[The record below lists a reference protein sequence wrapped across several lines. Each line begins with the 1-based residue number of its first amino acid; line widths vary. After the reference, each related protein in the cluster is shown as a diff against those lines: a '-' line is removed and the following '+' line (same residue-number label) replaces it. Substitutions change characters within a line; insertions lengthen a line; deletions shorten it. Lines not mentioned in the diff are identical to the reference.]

1 MQNLH
6 VLNGCFLSYNVGIV
20 RPGCIMTRNNFHIKN
35 SSIKRFAKSPI
46 VIGTFFLT
54 FSGLITKLIGFFY
67 RIFLSRIFQ
76 EEGLGIIGLVS
87 PVMVLAH
94 SMCSAGI
101 QNAITRYV
109 AASKGDKEGEGFGYL
124 FVGIFLSIALSLL
137 TAWLVFSNA
146 NYIALHII
154 GEMRCVP
161 LLRISALS
169 FPLATVHCCI
179 NGYFYGKKRAAVPA
193 MSMIVEQITRVFCVY
208 LLYQLSLKLGA
219 NVSISF
225 VCIGMLAG
233 EFVSA
238 IFSCIFL
245 ALTPSNTDKIK
256 ISANMCS
263 NILSLAFPIS
273 LNRVCISLISTIETL
288 QLPKQLVNS
297 GLASSDALS
306 VYGVFSGMAFPLI
319 MFPSALTGAVSSLLL
334 PSVSEAQ
341 ILGNNKR
348 IKRLIYITAA
358 FCFALGVGCM
368 IFFFCFANLLGNYL
382 FASPIA
388 ASQIRSL
395 SFVCPFLY
403 MSGALCS
410 ILHGLGKTGITFVF
424 NVSSILLRLGFV
436 FVAVPIWGFSG
447 YLYGILFSQ
456 IFFDLLII
464 LALKKYIIYN

>member
-1 MQNLH
+1 MNHKSLDFKDI
-6 VLNGCFLSYNVGIV
+6 N
-20 RPGCIMTRNNFHIKN
+20 
-35 SSIKRFAKSPI
+35 IKRLTKSPI
-46 VIGTFFLT
+46 IIGTFFLT

-87 PVMVLAH
+87 PVIVLAH
-94 SMCSAGI
+94 SICSAGI
-101 QNAITRYV
+101 QNAITRFV

-124 FVGIFLSIALSLL
+124 FVGILISVTLSLL
-137 TAWLVFSNA
+137 AAWLVFTNA
-146 NYIALHII
+146 NYIALHLI
-154 GEMRCVP
+154 GELRCVP

-193 MSMIVEQITRVFCVY
+193 MSMLVEQLMRVFCVY
-208 LLYQLSLKLGA
+208 FLYQLSLKLGA

-238 IFSCIFL
+238 VFSCVFL
-245 ALTPSNTDKIK
+245 ALTPSNSDKMS
-256 ISANMCS
+256 ISKHMFG
-263 NILSLAFPIS
+263 NIISLALPIS
-273 LNRVCISLISTIETL
+273 LNRVCISFISTIETL
-288 QLPKQLVNS
+288 QLPKQLINS
-297 GLASSDALS
+297 GLSPSDALS

-341 ILGNNKR
+341 ILGNGRR
-348 IKRLIYITAA
+348 IKRLICTTTV

-368 IFFFCFANLLGNYL
+368 MFFWVFADLLGAYL
-382 FASPIA
+382 FASPVA
-388 ASQIRSL
+388 SSQIRAL

-410 ILHGLGKTGITFVF
+410 ILHGLGKTGITFIF
-424 NVSSILLRLGFV
+424 NLSSILLRLAFV
-436 FVAVPIWGFSG
+436 FAAVPVFGFSG
-447 YLYGILFSQ
+447 YLYGILLSQ

>member
-1 MQNLH
+1 MKQQNLKISS
-6 VLNGCFLSYNVGIV
+6 F
-20 RPGCIMTRNNFHIKN
+20 RIKN
-35 SSIKRFAKSPI
+35 FVKNPI
-46 VIGTFFLT
+46 IIGTFFLT
-54 FSGLITKLIGFFY
+54 SSGLITKLIGFFY
-67 RIFLSRIFQ
+67 RIFLSRIFK

-87 PVMVLAH
+87 PVIVLAH
-94 SMCSAGI
+94 SICSAGI

-109 AASKGDKEGEGFGYL
+109 AASKGEKEGEGFGYL
-124 FVGIFLSIALSLL
+124 FVGILLSVALSLF

-146 NYIALHII
+146 TYIALHMI
-154 GEMRCVP
+154 GELRCVP

-193 MSMIVEQITRVFCVY
+193 ASMLLEQIARVFCVY
-208 LLYQLSLKLGA
+208 FLYQLSLKLGA

-233 EFVSA
+233 EFASA
-238 IFSCIFL
+238 VFSCIFL
-245 ALTPSNTDKIK
+245 ALTPSNTHKMH
-256 ISANMCS
+256 ISTNMCS
-263 NILSLAFPIS
+263 NIISLAFPIS
-273 LNRVCISLISTIETL
+273 LNRVCISFISTIETL
-288 QLPKQLVNS
+288 QIPKQLMNS
-297 GLASSDALS
+297 GLSSPDALS

-319 MFPSALTGAVSSLLL
+319 MFPSALTAAVSSLLL

-348 IKRLIYITAA
+348 IRRLICITSA

-368 IFFFCFANLLGNYL
+368 MFFWIFADLLGRYL
-382 FASPIA
+382 FASPVA
-388 ASQIRSL
+388 ASQIRAL

-410 ILHGLGKTGITFVF
+410 ILHGLGKTGITFLF
-424 NVSSILLRLGFV
+424 NLSSILFRLLFV
-436 FVAVPIWGFSG
+436 FLAVPTFGFSG

-456 IFFDLLII
+456 ILFDLLIV

>member
-1 MQNLH
+1 
-6 VLNGCFLSYNVGIV
+6 
-20 RPGCIMTRNNFHIKN
+20 MTHNRFPLKEF
-35 SSIKRFAKSPI
+35 SIKRLFKSPI
-46 VIGTFFLT
+46 IIGTFFLT

-94 SMCSAGI
+94 SVCSAGI
-101 QNAITRYV
+101 QNAITRFV
-109 AASKGDKEGEGFGYL
+109 AASKGDKKGEGFGYL
-124 FVGIFLSIALSLL
+124 FVGIFISVALSLL
-137 TAWLVFSNA
+137 MAWLVYTNA

-154 GEMRCVP
+154 GELRCVP

-169 FPLATVHCCI
+169 FPLATIHCCI

-193 MSMIVEQITRVFCVY
+193 MSMLVEQLTRVFCVY

-233 EFVSA
+233 EFISA
-238 IFSCIFL
+238 VFSCIFL
-245 ALTPSNTDKIK
+245 ALTPSDADKIR
-256 ISANMCS
+256 ITSNMCS
-263 NILSLAFPIS
+263 NILALAFPIS
-273 LNRVCISLISTIETL
+273 LNRVCISLISTVETL
-288 QLPKQLVNS
+288 QIPKQLVNS

-341 ILGNNKR
+341 VLGNDKR
-348 IKRLIYITAA
+348 IRKLICITAA

-368 IFFFCFANLLGNYL
+368 IFFLVFADLLGIYL
-382 FASPIA
+382 FASPVA
-388 ASQIRSL
+388 ASQIRAL

-424 NVSSILLRLGFV
+424 NLSSILLRLAFV
-436 FVAVPIWGFSG
+436 FIAVPIWGFSG

>member
-1 MQNLH
+1 
-6 VLNGCFLSYNVGIV
+6 
-20 RPGCIMTRNNFHIKN
+20 MTQKNIPIK
-35 SSIKRFAKSPI
+35 SVSLKRVVKSPI
-46 VIGTFFLT
+46 IIGTFFLT

-87 PVMVLAH
+87 PVMILAH
-94 SMCSAGI
+94 SICSAGI
-101 QNAITRYV
+101 QNAITRFV
-109 AASKGDKEGEGFGYL
+109 AASKGNKEGEGFGYL
-124 FVGIFLSIALSLL
+124 FVGILISVILSLL
-137 TAWLVFSNA
+137 TAWLVFTNA
-146 NYIALHII
+146 NTIALRLI
-154 GEMRCVP
+154 GELRCVP

-169 FPLATVHCCI
+169 FPLATVHSCI
-179 NGYFYGKKRAAVPA
+179 NGYFYGKNRAAVPA
-193 MSMIVEQITRVFCVY
+193 ASMLVEQLTRVFCVY
-208 LLYQLSLKLGA
+208 LLYQISLKLGA

-233 EFVSA
+233 EFASA

-245 ALTPSNTDKIK
+245 AFTPSNSAKIQF
-256 ISANMCS
+256 SSNMCS

-341 ILGNNKR
+341 IMGNNRR
-348 IKRLIYITAA
+348 IKKLICTTAA

-368 IFFFCFANLLGNYL
+368 VFFMVFADLLGTYL
-382 FASPIA
+382 FASPVA
-388 ASQIRSL
+388 ASQIRAL

-410 ILHGLGKTGITFVF
+410 ILHGLGKTGVTFLF
-424 NVSSILLRLGFV
+424 NLSSILLRLGFV
-436 FVAVPIWGFSG
+436 FAAVPVWGFSG
-447 YLYGILFSQ
+447 YVYGILLSQ

>member
-1 MQNLH
+1 MKQKNT
-6 VLNGCFLSYNVGIV
+6 IV
-20 RPGCIMTRNNFHIKN
+20 SGFRIKN
-35 SSIKRFAKSPI
+35 IVKNPI
-46 VIGTFFLT
+46 IIGTFFLT
-54 FSGLITKLIGFFY
+54 SSGLITKLIGFFY

-87 PVMVLAH
+87 PVIILAH
-94 SMCSAGI
+94 SICSAGI

-109 AASKGDKEGEGFGYL
+109 AASRGEKEGEGFGYL
-124 FVGIFLSIALSLL
+124 IVGIFISVALSLF
-137 TAWLVFSNA
+137 TAWLVFVNA
-146 NYIALHII
+146 DYIALHII
-154 GEMRCVP
+154 GELRCVP

-179 NGYFYGKKRAAVPA
+179 NGYFYGKKSAAVPA
-193 MSMIVEQITRVFCVY
+193 ASMLVEQLTRVFCVY
-208 LLYQLSLKLGA
+208 FLYQLSLKLGA

-233 EFVSA
+233 EFTSA

-245 ALTPSNTDKIK
+245 ALTPANTHKIRICK
-256 ISANMCS
+256 NMCG
-263 NILSLAFPIS
+263 NIISLAFPIS
-273 LNRVCISLISTIETL
+273 LNRVCISFISTIETL
-288 QLPKQLVNS
+288 QIPKQLINS
-297 GLASSDALS
+297 GLSLSDSLS

-341 ILGNNKR
+341 ISGNNRR
-348 IKRLIYITAA
+348 IKRLICITSA
-358 FCFALGVGCM
+358 FCFALGIGCM
-368 IFFFCFANLLGNYL
+368 IFFWIFADLLGTYL
-382 FASPIA
+382 FASPVA
-388 ASQIRSL
+388 ASQIRAL

-410 ILHGLGKTGITFVF
+410 ILHGLGKTGITFLF
-424 NVSSILLRLGFV
+424 NLSSILLRLLFV
-436 FVAVPIWGFSG
+436 FIAVPAFGFSG

-456 IFFDLLII
+456 ILFDLLII

>member
-1 MQNLH
+1 MKQKNT
-6 VLNGCFLSYNVGIV
+6 IV
-20 RPGCIMTRNNFHIKN
+20 SGFRIKN
-35 SSIKRFAKSPI
+35 VVKNPI
-46 VIGTFFLT
+46 IIGTFFLT
-54 FSGLITKLIGFFY
+54 SSGLITKLIGFFY

-87 PVMVLAH
+87 PVIILAH
-94 SMCSAGI
+94 SICSAGI

-109 AASKGDKEGEGFGYL
+109 AASRGEKEGEGFGYL
-124 FVGIFLSIALSLL
+124 IVGIFISVALSLF
-137 TAWLVFSNA
+137 TAWLVFVNA

-154 GEMRCVP
+154 GELRCVP

-169 FPLATVHCCI
+169 FPLATIHCCI

-193 MSMIVEQITRVFCVY
+193 ASMLVEQLTRVFCVY
-208 LLYQLSLKLGA
+208 FLYQLSLKLGA
-219 NVSISF
+219 NASISF

-233 EFVSA
+233 EFTSA

-245 ALTPSNTDKIK
+245 ALTPANTHKICICK
-256 ISANMCS
+256 NMCG
-263 NILSLAFPIS
+263 NIISLAFPIS
-273 LNRVCISLISTIETL
+273 LNRVCISFISTIETL
-288 QLPKQLVNS
+288 QIPKQLINS
-297 GLASSDALS
+297 GLSLSDSLS

-341 ILGNNKR
+341 ISGNNRR
-348 IKRLIYITAA
+348 IKRLICITSA
-358 FCFALGVGCM
+358 FCFALGIGCM
-368 IFFFCFANLLGNYL
+368 IFFWIFADLLGTYL
-382 FASPIA
+382 FASPVA
-388 ASQIRSL
+388 ASQIRAL

-410 ILHGLGKTGITFVF
+410 ILHGLGKTGITFLF
-424 NVSSILLRLGFV
+424 NLSSILLRLLFV
-436 FVAVPIWGFSG
+436 FIAVPAFGFSG

-456 IFFDLLII
+456 ILFDLLII

>member
-1 MQNLH
+1 MAQKGINIKQ
-6 VLNGCFLSYNVGIV
+6 LN
-20 RPGCIMTRNNFHIKN
+20 IKAL
-35 SSIKRFAKSPI
+35 IKSPI
-46 VIGTFFLT
+46 IIGTFFLT
-54 FSGLITKLIGFFY
+54 LSGFITKLIGFFY
-67 RIFLSRIFQ
+67 RIFLSRIFH

-94 SMCSAGI
+94 SICSAGI

-109 AASKGDKEGEGFGYL
+109 AASKGEKESEGFGYL
-124 FVGIFLSIALSLL
+124 IAGIFISVTLSLL
-137 TAWLVFSNA
+137 TAWLVFTNA
-146 NYIALHII
+146 NEIARHII
-154 GEMRCVP
+154 GEIRCVP

-169 FPLATVHCCI
+169 FPLATIHSCI

-193 MSMIVEQITRVFCVY
+193 MSMLVEQLTRVFCVY

-233 EFVSA
+233 EFSSA

-245 ALTPSNTDKIK
+245 AFSPSNKHR
-256 ISANMCS
+256 ISMSKAMYG
-263 NILSLAFPIS
+263 NIIALAFPIS

-288 QLPKQLVNS
+288 QIPKQLIIS
-297 GLASSDALS
+297 GLSSSDALS

-341 ILGNNKR
+341 VLGNGRR
-348 IKRLIYITAA
+348 IKKLICLTAA

-368 IFFFCFANLLGNYL
+368 LFFGIFADIIGEYL
-382 FASPIA
+382 FQSPVA
-388 ASQIRSL
+388 ASQIRAL

-403 MSGALCS
+403 ISGALCS
-410 ILHGLGKTGITFVF
+410 ILHGLGKTGVTFLF
-424 NVSSILLRLGFV
+424 NLSSILLRLVFV
-436 FVAVPIWGFSG
+436 FAAVPAFGFSG
-447 YLYGILFSQ
+447 YIYGILFSQ

-464 LALKKYIIYN
+464 LALRKYIIYN

>member
-1 MQNLH
+1 
-6 VLNGCFLSYNVGIV
+6 
-20 RPGCIMTRNNFHIKN
+20 MTQ
-35 SSIKRFAKSPI
+35 KRFDIRKLNIKALIKSPI
-46 VIGTFFLT
+46 IMGTLFLT
-54 FSGLITKLIGFFY
+54 LSGFITKLIGFFY

-94 SMCSAGI
+94 SICSAGI
-101 QNAITRYV
+101 QNAITRFV
-109 AASKGDKEGEGFGYL
+109 AASKGEKEREGLGYL
-124 FVGIFLSIALSLL
+124 IVGIFISVTLSLF
-137 TAWLVFSNA
+137 TTWLVFTNA
-146 NYIALHII
+146 NDIALHII
-154 GEMRCVP
+154 GEIRCVP

-193 MSMIVEQITRVFCVY
+193 ISMLVEQLTRVFCVY

-233 EFVSA
+233 EFSSA
-238 IFSCIFL
+238 VFSCIFL
-245 ALTPSNTDKIK
+245 ALSPSDKRK
-256 ISANMCS
+256 ASMSAAMCS
-263 NILSLAFPIS
+263 NIIALAFPIS

-288 QLPKQLVNS
+288 QIPKQLINS
-297 GLASSDALS
+297 GLSSSDALS

-341 ILGNNKR
+341 VLGNDRR
-348 IKRLIYITAA
+348 IKKLICITAA
-358 FCFALGVGCM
+358 FCFALGIGCM
-368 IFFFCFANLLGNYL
+368 MFFWIFADLLGKYL

-388 ASQIRSL
+388 ASQIRAL

-403 MSGALCS
+403 ISGALCS
-410 ILHGLGKTGITFVF
+410 ILHGLGKTGVTFIF
-424 NVSSILLRLGFV
+424 NLSSILLRLVFV
-436 FVAVPIWGFSG
+436 FAAIPVLGFSG
-447 YLYGILFSQ
+447 YIYGILFSQ
-456 IFFDLLII
+456 IFFDLLIV
-464 LALKKYIIYN
+464 LALRKYIIYN